1 MNEDIQQLTTEN
13 EEDIETISGNSS
25 ESPGNGTDDLSAGS
39 DGSETPPEDGETTGD
54 TVSDVSGNVDADSGH
69 EEDSDGVG
77 GTTAPGNDNAEV
89 LDALESVSEKL
100 DDNSDVESLAASVRS
115 LVDVMSV
122 QATALS
128 ESPGIPIS
136 GYADFGYPIVVE
148 YKIFPTSLGSETW
161 HSESYDTPVD
171 FENGYK
177 YMQNSVNANT
187 LAWFSIRTITDCDNV
202 VVYDST
208 VTETE
213 TPEKTP
219 EETLPDAFKEDVLVS
234 LETINDN
241 LQSISMNDLGY
252 RQETL
257 QLQQQYL
264 DLEKE
269 NHELHYQMLACNI
282 AIGFSILLTLGY
294 MVAHGFF
301 QRMKVG

>member
-13 EEDIETISGNSS
+13 EEDIETISGNDL
-25 ESPGNGTDDLSAGS
+25 ESPENGTNNLPTS
-39 DGSETPPEDGETTGD
+39 P
-54 TVSDVSGNVDADSGH
+54 DVSGNAETDSGH
-69 EEDSDGVG
+69 KEDSSVVG
-77 GTTAPGNDNAEV
+77 GTTAPGKDNAEV
-89 LDALESVSEKL
+89 LKALESVSEKL
-100 DDNSDVESLAASVRS
+100 DDNSDVESLTASVRS

-136 GYADFGYPIVVE
+136 GYADFDYPIAVE
-148 YKIFPTSLGSETW
+148 YKIFPTSLGSETS
-161 HSESYDTPVD
+161 HSESYDTPED
-171 FENGYK
+171 FENGYE
-177 YMQNSVNANT
+177 YMQNSVRANT
-187 LAWFSIRTITDCDNV
+187 LAWFSIRTITDCDDV

-213 TPEKTP
+213 TPEEIPEETP
-219 EETLPDAFKEDVLVS
+219 EETPDTFKEDVLTA
-234 LETINDN
+234 LESVNEN
-241 LQSISMNDLGY
+241 LQSISMNDLDY

-264 DLEKE
+264 DLQKE
-269 NHELHYQMLACNI
+269 NRELHYQMLACNI